1 MNCTMPSISDPIHT
15 PLSGQ
20 CCCECKKKVIII
32 IKRFFP
38 IVKRIVIASFKIQI
52 RAVPYYSFA
61 NVIDDICTYYKY
73 KVCSVYICTVGP
85 YIVRI
90 CIVHSWNFFQTALL
104 QIPHIKIWTIQVPIY
119 FKVLVKSYLEYFLD
133 TLAYY
138 ART

>member
-1 MNCTMPSISDPIHT
+1 MVVSPHFIVDIYDYELYDAIHIRSDPYPIVRT
-15 PLSGQ
+15 MLLRMQ
-20 CCCECKKKVIII
+20 KKVIII

-90 CIVHSWNFFQTALL
+90 CIVHFF
-104 QIPHIKIWTIQVPIY
+104 INNTIANP
-119 FKVLVKSYLEYFLD
+119 
-133 TLAYY
+133 TH
-138 ART
+138 